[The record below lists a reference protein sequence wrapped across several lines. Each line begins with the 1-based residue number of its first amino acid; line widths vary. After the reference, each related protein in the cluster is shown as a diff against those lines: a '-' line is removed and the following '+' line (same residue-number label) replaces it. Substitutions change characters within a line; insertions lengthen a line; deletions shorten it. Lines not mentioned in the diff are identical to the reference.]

1 MENKKYITP
10 AIKVVRMNSENIML
24 TASPGVSDGE
34 WDPTEPI
41 DAKENGA
48 FEEETDDDFP
58 NHGSWGE

>member
-24 TASPGVSDGE
+24 TASPGVSEEE
-34 WDPTEPI
+34 WDSNSGI

>member
-24 TASPGVSDGE
+24 TASPGVGEGE
-34 WDPTEPI
+34 WDPNSGI

-58 NHGSWGE
+58 NYGSWGE

>member
-10 AIKVVRMNSENIML
+10 AIKVVRMNSESIML
-24 TASPGVSDGE
+24 IASPGVSDGE
-34 WDPTEPI
+34 WDPSQP

>member
-24 TASPGVSDGE
+24 TASPGVGGGN
-34 WDPTEPI
+34 DPGSEI

-58 NHGSWGE
+58 NYGSWGE

>member
-10 AIKVVRMNSENIML
+10 AIKVVRMNSESIML
-24 TASPGVSDGE
+24 TASPGVGGGY
-34 WDPTEPI
+34 DPGSEI

>member
-10 AIKVVRMNSENIML
+10 AIKVVRMNSESIML
-24 TASPGVSDGE
+24 TASPGVGGDY
-34 WDPTEPI
+34 DPNLGI

>member
-24 TASPGVSDGE
+24 TASPGVGGGY
-34 WDPTEPI
+34 DPGLGI